1 MGACRWC
8 YTFPLHVNTEA
19 YSNVLLNRLVW
30 TPTSRQELVELVS
43 GSHVP
48 APPRRD
54 GARQRSFRSAAGNSS
69 ALRRWFTSSTPPN
82 LIKSNQMKLAK
93 EPRLSRERGETQEG
107 PRDSTLHRGMK
118 ERHRAS

>member
-30 TPTSRQELVELVS
+30 TPTSRQELVELVP

-54 GARQRSFRSAAGNSS
+54 GARQRSPPRFPLEARLETAPPSAAG
-69 ALRRWFTSSTPPN
+69 LRLLRPP
-82 LIKSNQMKLAK
+82 IS
-93 EPRLSRERGETQEG
+93 
-107 PRDSTLHRGMK
+107 
-118 ERHRAS
+118 